1 LTIPKSA
8 DTVCEM
14 DDFIPIRERPRQR
27 WLDRIQALIEVLLL
41 SGLVSGFF
49 AVLPF
54 TLRAKGSISLT
65 KDVTTVA
72 LYLLLESW
80 IAMLMLYVVMRAHGE
95 TPGDL
100 GWRTRHWRVDSLI
113 GAAIVPVLFICSA
126 AVNYAF
132 RTWLP
137 HYYIEQ
143 NPLTQTIRTPRDLAL
158 FSLAALFAGG
168 IKEELQRA
176 FILIRFR
183 DHLGGSGIG
192 LLAWSLAFGAGHYV
206 QGWQGVAAATLFGFL
221 FGLVYLARRSL
232 VAPIVAHSLYDTAAL
247 LGYWFTRSS

>member
-1 LTIPKSA
+1 
-8 DTVCEM
+8 M

-137 HYYIEQ
+137 HYYI
-143 NPLTQTIRTPRDLAL
+143 AL